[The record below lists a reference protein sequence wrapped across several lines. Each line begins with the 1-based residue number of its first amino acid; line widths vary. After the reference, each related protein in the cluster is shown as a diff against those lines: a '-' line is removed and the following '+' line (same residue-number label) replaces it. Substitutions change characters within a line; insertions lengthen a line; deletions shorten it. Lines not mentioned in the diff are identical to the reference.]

1 MPSIYPLWKNSG
13 EHNSAK
19 QKQTKKQNKIQ
30 QEIQEQEKKQA
41 KCVVPSK

>member
-19 QKQTKKQNKIQ
+19 QKQTKKNKIQ